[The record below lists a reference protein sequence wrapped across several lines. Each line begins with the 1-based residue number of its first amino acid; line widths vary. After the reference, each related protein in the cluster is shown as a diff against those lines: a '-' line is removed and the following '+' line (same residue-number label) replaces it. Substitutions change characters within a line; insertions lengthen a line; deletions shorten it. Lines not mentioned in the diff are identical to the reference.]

1 MRPAPPRPISASWI
15 SAIASSAARTPSLIA
30 MWTSRFVAAC
40 PTVGPRANALDHT
53 AMDSP
58 GGEQRVG
65 RAAVVDGDMVEDLDH
80 PCIRVDL
87 SATTSAT
94 HSPTNRALATSRS
107 GTTVPGITQFGSM
120 LPILPVRIGACEG
133 KAHAGRSRRRCKV
146 YT

>member
-1 MRPAPPRPISASWI
+1 
-15 SAIASSAARTPSLIA
+15 

-40 PTVGPRANALDHT
+40 ATVGPCANALDHT
-53 AMDSP
+53 AMDLP

-65 RAAVVDGDMVEDLDH
+65 RAAVVNGDMVEDLDH
-80 PCIRVDL
+80 PGIRVDL

-94 HSPTNRALATSRS
+94 HSPTNRTLATATTGRS

-133 KAHAGRSRRRCKV
+133 KAHAGRGPRRCKV